1 MALIELNKVSK
12 CYKINKT
19 ENKYVLKDIT
29 LSFPETGL
37 VSILGKSGS
46 GKSTLLNL
54 IGKLDDPSNGVV
66 YFNGDNIAKYKE
78 KKLTLFRKN
87 IVSYIFQHYH
97 LLENQTA
104 LYNVML
110 PCLLKGDSFSSAK
123 RKVLSL
129 IDDFSIDEVILN
141 KKCSLLS
148 GGEKERIAI
157 MRAFI
162 NEPQVLLADE
172 PTGALDKDNAL
183 LVMESLRKASEHS
196 LVIVVTH
203 NEQLARQYSDR
214 IIHMKDGKVIYDEKV
229 RLISGRN
236 DNKVKRSLGG
246 NPNWYNKI
254 IASNFIKRF
263 KRNIFSLFALM
274 VGIVA
279 SMVIFGFSNGA
290 HHSISVST
298 EKQFDYGVASIS
310 KENKIKSDESP
321 ITLIQTLRSS
331 EEEIEEL
338 KYEYDFLHYC
348 LSYDYL
354 VSPALETFINEDEI
368 QGLTYTPIYSFIDS
382 SIDKSLLI
390 KGKIPSFNTLNQV
403 VINQTAYDYLKKE
416 TKSDPLHLYLH
427 LKDNKAVTYY
437 TDDLE
442 KPYITDYFTYDRLVE
457 IVGVVKELT
466 FLNTPKIYY
475 PYVALDKYL
484 NETFLNNLSE
494 YQGQI
499 SWKERIMFAQDN
511 EFITSYSH
519 KKKKKNSGDVY
530 KLKEMKEKLD
540 DEYSLNSNALTIE
553 ETLFQLVDAA
563 SVGMEVFLVIS
574 LVGTMMI
581 IGIISFA
588 SYNEDIKESAV
599 LLSLGAKRD
608 DVAALYLFENF
619 LLGIISLVLSFII
632 TTFIEKPLNSLIEHF
647 TTLIDIV
654 DIPFKSFMGKPFL
667 FPLII
672 IVSALFI
679 CLIATYLPIMFSK
692 KISLKEVLN
701 TND

>member
-1 MALIELNKVSK
+1 MALIELNSVSK
-12 CYKINKT
+12 CYKVNKT

-110 PCLLKGDSFSSAK
+110 PCLLKGDSFSLAK

-279 SMVIFGFSNGA
+279 SMIIFGFSNGA
-290 HHSISVST
+290 HRSISVST

-331 EEEIEEL
+331 EEEIQEL

-368 QGLTYTPIYSFIDS
+368 QGLTYTPVYSFIDS

-499 SWKERIMFAQDN
+499 SWKERIMMAQDN
-511 EFITSYSH
+511 EFITSYAH
-519 KKKKKNSGDVY
+519 KAFLKNSGDVY
-530 KLKEMKEKLD
+530 KLKKMKEKLD
-540 DEYSLNSNALTIE
+540 DKYSLNSNALTIE

>member
-1 MALIELNKVSK
+1 MALIELNGVSK
-12 CYKINKT
+12 CYKVNKT
-19 ENKYVLKDIT
+19 ENKYVLKDVT

-110 PCLLKGDSFSSAK
+110 PCLLKGDSFSLAK

-236 DNKVKRSLGG
+236 DNKVKRSLSG

-274 VGIVA
+274 IGIVA
-279 SMVIFGFSNGA
+279 SMIIFGFSNGA

-331 EEEIEEL
+331 EEEIQEL

-368 QGLTYTPIYSFIDS
+368 QGLTYTPVYSFIDS

-427 LKDNKAVTYY
+427 LKDNKTVTYY

-519 KKKKKNSGDVY
+519 KVFLKNSGDVH

-540 DEYSLNSNALTIE
+540 DKYSLNSNALTIE

-667 FPLII
+667 FPLMI

>member
-1 MALIELNKVSK
+1 MALIELNSVSK
-12 CYKINKT
+12 CYKVNKV
-19 ENKYVLKDIT
+19 ENKYVLKDVT

-66 YFNGDNIAKYKE
+66 YFNGDNIAKYNE

-110 PCLLKGDSFSSAK
+110 PCLLKGDSFSLAK

-279 SMVIFGFSNGA
+279 SMVIFGFSNGS

-331 EEEIEEL
+331 EEEIQEL

-368 QGLTYTPIYSFIDS
+368 QGLTYTPVYSFIDS
-382 SIDKSLLI
+382 SIDKSLLV

-519 KKKKKNSGDVY
+519 KVFLKNSGDVY

-632 TTFIEKPLNSLIEHF
+632 TTFIEKPLNSLIKHF

>member
-1 MALIELNKVSK
+1 MALIELNSVSK
-12 CYKINKT
+12 CYKVNKT
-19 ENKYVLKDIT
+19 ENKYVLKDVT

-110 PCLLKGDSFSSAK
+110 PCLLKGDSFSLAK

-236 DNKVKRSLGG
+236 DNKVKRSLSG

-331 EEEIEEL
+331 EEEIQEL

-368 QGLTYTPIYSFIDS
+368 QGLTYTPVYSFIDS

-403 VINQTAYDYLKKE
+403 VVNQTAYDYLKKE
-416 TKSDPLHLYLH
+416 TKSDPLHLYLR

-519 KKKKKNSGDVY
+519 KVFLKNSGDVY

-540 DEYSLNSNALTIE
+540 DKYSLNSNALTIE

-654 DIPFKSFMGKPFL
+654 NIPFKSFMGKPFL

>member
-1 MALIELNKVSK
+1 MALIELNSVSK
-12 CYKINKT
+12 CYKVNKT
-19 ENKYVLKDIT
+19 ENKYVLKDVT

-110 PCLLKGDSFSSAK
+110 PCLLKGDSFSLAK

-331 EEEIEEL
+331 EEEIQEL

-368 QGLTYTPIYSFIDS
+368 QGLTYTPVYSFIDS
-382 SIDKSLLI
+382 SIDKSLLV

-519 KKKKKNSGDVY
+519 KVFLKNSGDVY

>member
-1 MALIELNKVSK
+1 MALIELNSVSK
-12 CYKINKT
+12 CYKVNKT
-19 ENKYVLKDIT
+19 ENKYVLKDVT

-110 PCLLKGDSFSSAK
+110 PCLLKGDSFSLAK

-141 KKCSLLS
+141 KRCSLLS

-236 DNKVKRSLGG
+236 DNKVKRNLSG

-274 VGIVA
+274 IGIVA
-279 SMVIFGFSNGA
+279 SMIIFGFSNGA

-331 EEEIEEL
+331 EEEIQEL

-368 QGLTYTPIYSFIDS
+368 QGLTYTPVYSFIDS
-382 SIDKSLLI
+382 SIDKSLLV

-427 LKDNKAVTYY
+427 LKDNKTVTYY

-519 KKKKKNSGDVY
+519 KVFLKNSGDVY
-530 KLKEMKEKLD
+530 KLKEMKEKLND
-540 DEYSLNSNALTIE
+540 KYSLNSNALTIE

-599 LLSLGAKRD
+599 LLSLGAKMD

>member
-1 MALIELNKVSK
+1 MALIELNSVSK
-12 CYKINKT
+12 CYKVNKT

-66 YFNGDNIAKYKE
+66 YFNGHNIAKFKE

-110 PCLLKGDSFSSAK
+110 PCLLKGDSFSLAK

-236 DNKVKRSLGG
+236 DNKFKRSLSG

-254 IASNFIKRF
+254 IVSNFIKRF

-274 VGIVA
+274 IGIVA
-279 SMVIFGFSNGA
+279 SMIIFGFSNGA

-331 EEEIEEL
+331 EEEIQEL

-354 VSPALETFINEDEI
+354 VSPALETFINEEEI
-368 QGLTYTPIYSFIDS
+368 QGLTYTPVYSFIDS
-382 SIDKSLLI
+382 SIDKSLLV

-427 LKDNKAVTYY
+427 LKDNKTVTYY

-519 KKKKKNSGDVY
+519 KVFLKNCGDVY

-540 DEYSLNSNALTIE
+540 DKYSLNSNALTIE

-632 TTFIEKPLNSLIEHF
+632 TSFIEKPLNSLIEHF

-701 TND
+701 SND

>member
-1 MALIELNKVSK
+1 MALIELNSVSK
-12 CYKINKT
+12 CYKVNKT

-110 PCLLKGDSFSSAK
+110 PCLLKGDSFSLAK

-129 IDDFSIDEVILN
+129 IDDFSIDEVMLN

-236 DNKVKRSLGG
+236 DNKVKRSLSG

-279 SMVIFGFSNGA
+279 SMIIFGFSNGA
-290 HHSISVST
+290 HRSISVST

-331 EEEIEEL
+331 EEEIQEL

-368 QGLTYTPIYSFIDS
+368 QGLTYTPVYSFIDS

-519 KKKKKNSGDVY
+519 KVFLKNSGDVY

-540 DEYSLNSNALTIE
+540 DKYSLNSNALTIE

>member
-1 MALIELNKVSK
+1 MALIELNSVSK
-12 CYKINKT
+12 CYKVNKT
-19 ENKYVLKDIT
+19 ENKYVLKDVT

-110 PCLLKGDSFSSAK
+110 PCLLKGDSFSLAK
-123 RKVLSL
+123 RKALSL

-279 SMVIFGFSNGA
+279 SMIIFGFSNGA

-331 EEEIEEL
+331 EEEIQEL

-368 QGLTYTPIYSFIDS
+368 QGLTYTPVYSFIDS

-427 LKDNKAVTYY
+427 LKDNKTVTYY

-519 KKKKKNSGDVY
+519 KVFLKNSGDVY

-540 DEYSLNSNALTIE
+540 DKYSLNSNALTIE

>member
-1 MALIELNKVSK
+1 MALIELNGVSK
-12 CYKINKT
+12 CYKVNKT
-19 ENKYVLKDIT
+19 ENKYVLKDVT

-78 KKLTLFRKN
+78 KQLTLFRKN

-236 DNKVKRSLGG
+236 DNKVKRNLSG

-279 SMVIFGFSNGA
+279 SMIIFGFSNGA

-331 EEEIEEL
+331 EEEIQEL

-368 QGLTYTPIYSFIDS
+368 QGLTYTPVYSFIDT

-427 LKDNKAVTYY
+427 LKDNKTVTYY

-466 FLNTPKIYY
+466 FLNTPKVYY

-519 KKKKKNSGDVY
+519 KVFLKNSGDVH

-540 DEYSLNSNALTIE
+540 DKYSLNSNALTIE

-632 TTFIEKPLNSLIEHF
+632 TTFIERPLNSLIEHF

-667 FPLII
+667 FPLMI

>member
-1 MALIELNKVSK
+1 MALIELNGVSK
-12 CYKINKT
+12 CYKVNKT
-19 ENKYVLKDIT
+19 ENKYVLKDVT

-97 LLENQTA
+97 LLENQTV

-110 PCLLKGDSFSSAK
+110 PCLLKGDSFSLAK

-236 DNKVKRSLGG
+236 DNRVKRNLSG

-279 SMVIFGFSNGA
+279 SMIIFGFSNGA

-331 EEEIEEL
+331 EEEIQEL

-368 QGLTYTPIYSFIDS
+368 QGLTYTPVYSFIDS

-427 LKDNKAVTYY
+427 LKDNKTVTYY

-519 KKKKKNSGDVY
+519 KVFLKNSGDVH

-540 DEYSLNSNALTIE
+540 DKYSLNSNALTIE

-563 SVGMEVFLVIS
+563 SVGMEIFLVIS

>member
-1 MALIELNKVSK
+1 MALIELNGVSK
-12 CYKINKT
+12 CYKVNKT
-19 ENKYVLKDIT
+19 ENKYVLKDVT

-110 PCLLKGDSFSSAK
+110 PCLLKGDSFSLAK

-236 DNKVKRSLGG
+236 DNRVKRNLSG

-279 SMVIFGFSNGA
+279 SMIIFGFSNGA

-331 EEEIEEL
+331 EEEIQEL

-368 QGLTYTPIYSFIDS
+368 QGLTYTPVYSFIDS

-427 LKDNKAVTYY
+427 LKDNKTVTYY

-519 KKKKKNSGDVY
+519 KVFLKNSGDVH

-540 DEYSLNSNALTIE
+540 DKYSLNSNALTIE

>member
-1 MALIELNKVSK
+1 M
-12 CYKINKT
+12 
-19 ENKYVLKDIT
+19 
-29 LSFPETGL
+29 
-37 VSILGKSGS
+37 
-46 GKSTLLNL
+46 
-54 IGKLDDPSNGVV
+54 
-66 YFNGDNIAKYKE
+66 
-78 KKLTLFRKN
+78 
-87 IVSYIFQHYH
+87 
-97 LLENQTA
+97 
-104 LYNVML
+104 
-110 PCLLKGDSFSSAK
+110 
-123 RKVLSL
+123 
-129 IDDFSIDEVILN
+129 
-141 KKCSLLS
+141 
-148 GGEKERIAI
+148 
-157 MRAFI
+157 
-162 NEPQVLLADE
+162 
-172 PTGALDKDNAL
+172 
-183 LVMESLRKASEHS
+183 
-196 LVIVVTH
+196 
-203 NEQLARQYSDR
+203 
-214 IIHMKDGKVIYDEKV
+214 
-229 RLISGRN
+229 
-236 DNKVKRSLGG
+236 
-246 NPNWYNKI
+246 
-254 IASNFIKRF
+254 
-263 KRNIFSLFALM
+263 
-274 VGIVA
+274 
-279 SMVIFGFSNGA
+279 
-290 HHSISVST
+290 
-298 EKQFDYGVASIS
+298 
-310 KENKIKSDESP
+310 
-321 ITLIQTLRSS
+321 
-331 EEEIEEL
+331 
-338 KYEYDFLHYC
+338 
-348 LSYDYL
+348 
-354 VSPALETFINEDEI
+354 
-368 QGLTYTPIYSFIDS
+368 
-382 SIDKSLLI
+382 
-390 KGKIPSFNTLNQV
+390 
-403 VINQTAYDYLKKE
+403 
-416 TKSDPLHLYLH
+416 
-427 LKDNKAVTYY
+427 
-437 TDDLE
+437 
-442 KPYITDYFTYDRLVE
+442 E

-466 FLNTPKIYY
+466 FLNTPKVYY

-519 KKKKKNSGDVY
+519 KVFLKNSGDVH

-540 DEYSLNSNALTIE
+540 DKYSLNSNALTIE

-632 TTFIEKPLNSLIEHF
+632 TTFIERPLNSLIEHF